1 MSPVNIQDLDSVSD
15 NQLLEHYFFPD
26 RRWCRFNLISSA
38 DGAATIRGQS
48 AGLGSQSDQRLLQ
61 VLRWNADV
69 LLIGSGTV
77 MAEGYVGSLISEAG
91 QQWRAERGLSPH
103 PQIAVLTTSANF
115 VHEADEF
122 FQKAPVKPHIFT
134 TTQAEPEALELLAD
148 RAIVHQG
155 QTPQLSPHKILS
167 TLEND
172 GMRAIHSEG
181 GPSIFARFVAA
192 DVVDQHCLTLS
203 PLLVGSGPR
212 RIADAGDHPFTHGP
226 RPLTLD
232 SIFQADDM
240 LFMSYRRRR

>member
-77 MAEGYVGSLISEAG
+77 MAEGYIGSLISEAG

-103 PQIAVLTTSANF
+103 PEIAVLTTSANF

-122 FQKAPVKPHIFT
+122 SKRH
-134 TTQAEPEALELLAD
+134 
-148 RAIVHQG
+148 R
-155 QTPQLSPHKILS
+155 
-167 TLEND
+167 
-172 GMRAIHSEG
+172 
-181 GPSIFARFVAA
+181 
-192 DVVDQHCLTLS
+192 
-203 PLLVGSGPR
+203 
-212 RIADAGDHPFTHGP
+212 
-226 RPLTLD
+226 
-232 SIFQADDM
+232 
-240 LFMSYRRRR
+240 